1 MTGGNRSAPLSAP
14 LRGVFSIPGSQ
25 VDFELINLVPLGV
38 GSLAIRYLK
47 KLLQALTGR
56 NRLRSIH
63 GWIIS
68 SFNKCGP
75 ARIAAPK
82 AEADIRT
89 CCGRGRSCSGSQAV
103 TDLTR

>member
-1 MTGGNRSAPLSAP
+1 LSAP

-25 VDFELINLVPLGV
+25 FDFQVINLVPLGI

-56 NRLRSIH
+56 NRLRCIH

-68 SFNKCGP
+68 SLDKCSP
-75 ARIAAPK
+75 ARVAAVSS
-82 AEADIRT
+82 
-89 CCGRGRSCSGSQAV
+89 GR
-103 TDLTR
+103 